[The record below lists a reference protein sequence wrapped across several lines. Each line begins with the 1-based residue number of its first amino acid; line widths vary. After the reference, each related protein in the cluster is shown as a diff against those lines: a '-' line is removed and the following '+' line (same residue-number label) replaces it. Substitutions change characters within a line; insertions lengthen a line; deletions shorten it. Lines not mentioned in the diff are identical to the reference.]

1 MENLT
6 TILAT
11 AGKALL
17 SKALNNSNGSGAY
30 QYQNSVNSG
39 RTISKLFKGA

>member
-1 MENLT
+1 MEKLT
-6 TILAT
+6 QILAT
-11 AGKALL
+11 AGQALI

-39 RTISKLFKGA
+39 RTISRLFKGA